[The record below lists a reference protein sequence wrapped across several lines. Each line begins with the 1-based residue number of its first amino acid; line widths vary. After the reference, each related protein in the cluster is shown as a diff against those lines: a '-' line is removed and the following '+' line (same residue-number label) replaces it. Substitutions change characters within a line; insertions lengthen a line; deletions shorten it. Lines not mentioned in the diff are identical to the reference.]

1 MTKFLFFIFF
11 TSCSL
16 LQAQYTDQQWKDIV
30 TIFNEEQINT
40 ELTEFSPS
48 YWNEFI
54 VYVGSRSRQK
64 LFDKNHNEP
73 YYDLYLAGK
82 NRDGQLD
89 RTASFSKVLNTPYHE
104 GPLTFN
110 KEGNKIFFTRS
121 DFDKGELRMNTEKIV
136 VNKIFESSYKND
148 QWSDA
153 VLSSFNTEEYTS
165 CHPALDNEGTT
176 IIFSSNRPNGYG
188 KMDLYKT
195 TLINGSWSAPE
206 NLGPSINTP
215 ENEVFPFIHE
225 NDILLYSSNYNTEK
239 NDLDIYKIK
248 LNQDKA
254 EAISLPS
261 PINTNYDDFGI
272 CIDPVG
278 LNGYLSS
285 NRPSSKGKDDI
296 YRFSSTKSILSYK
309 DDSYNRVKLTVY
321 DQFEQS
327 RLENVT
333 IKLSPIPEDKIL
345 SFDDSVF
352 DISDNDLV
360 TEVTD
365 KNGEAYLQLYD
376 GYNLISVQSD
386 GKEKWQKIISTQ
398 KTQDAIIVKL
408 KNAVTLKKDT
418 IIQYIEKVAPAT
430 INNVEVKEGATLIF
444 NNIYYDYNSYEIKKG
459 AAYEL
464 DELAIIMKKNPKL
477 KILLSSHTDSRGEA
491 SYNQKLSENR
501 AQAAKQYLVSK
512 GVFSNQIS
520 TIGYGE
526 TQLRNHC
533 KDGIKCSEAEHIY
546 NRRTEVKILKAQ

>member
-30 TIFNEEQINT
+30 TISNEEQINT

-54 VYVGSRSRQK
+54 IYVGSRSRQK
-64 LFDKNHNEP
+64 IFDKNHNEP

-121 DFDKGELRMNTEKIV
+121 DFDKGELRMNTEKVV

-464 DELAIIMKKNPKL
+464 DELAIIMKNNPKL

>member
-30 TIFNEEQINT
+30 TISNEEQINT

-48 YWNEFI
+48 YWSEFI

-254 EAISLPS
+254 EAIRLPS

-464 DELAIIMKKNPKL
+464 DELAIIMKNNPKL

>member
-30 TIFNEEQINT
+30 TISNEEQINT

-54 VYVGSRSRQK
+54 IYVGSRSRQK
-64 LFDKNHNEP
+64 IFDKNHNEP

-121 DFDKGELRMNTEKIV
+121 DFDKGELRMNTEKVV

-254 EAISLPS
+254 EAIRLPS

-464 DELAIIMKKNPKL
+464 DELAIIMKNNPKL

>member
-254 EAISLPS
+254 EAIRLPS

>member
-464 DELAIIMKKNPKL
+464 DELAIIMKNNPKL